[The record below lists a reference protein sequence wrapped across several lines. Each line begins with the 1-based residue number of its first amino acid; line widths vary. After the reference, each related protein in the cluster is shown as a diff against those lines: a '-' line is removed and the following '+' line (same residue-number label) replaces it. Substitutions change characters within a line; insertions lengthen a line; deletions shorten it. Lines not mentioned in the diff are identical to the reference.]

1 MNIQNISLNNHKK
14 ISFGHWNR
22 TVYRNTVSGFQ
33 EVVHR
38 NDTSFFRYLKNAQ
51 DGNSKNYWDSLVQY
65 IGQKYANTPKVNV
78 YNYACSDGSEPLS
91 LLASLMTNFSENFCK
106 KFGIIQARDYDKE
119 AIKNAKKGIYNVY
132 QNEFERIQ
140 KCTKHREKDFF
151 NILDNSF
158 NSEKNY
164 ITYKISPKEILTS
177 KINFKVANILKD
189 YKNIKK
195 NNSIVSAKNFW
206 PYLKKDI
213 PVLVENLSKQMG
225 ENSLLILGDFDERG
239 CRNFNIEIVRLLIKK
254 GFKKT
259 PIDMVFEK

>member
-119 AIKNAKKGIYNVY
+119 AIKNAKKQVG
-132 QNEFERIQ
+132 F
-140 KCTKHREKDFF
+140 CFF
-151 NILDNSF
+151 N
-158 NSEKNY
+158 K
-164 ITYKISPKEILTS
+164 T
-177 KINFKVANILKD
+177 
-189 YKNIKK
+189 KK
-195 NNSIVSAKNFW
+195 F
-206 PYLKKDI
+206 L
-213 PVLVENLSKQMG
+213 
-225 ENSLLILGDFDERG
+225 
-239 CRNFNIEIVRLLIKK
+239 
-254 GFKKT
+254 KT
-259 PIDMVFEK
+259 P